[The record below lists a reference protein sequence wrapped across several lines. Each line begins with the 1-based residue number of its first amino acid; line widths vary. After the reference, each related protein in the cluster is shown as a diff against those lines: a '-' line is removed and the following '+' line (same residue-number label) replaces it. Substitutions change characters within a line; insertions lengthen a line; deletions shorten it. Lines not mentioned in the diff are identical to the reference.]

1 MSKDNQSNHQHNSPH
16 NHQYG
21 PPQNPQQCTEDENS
35 PDTCSCCG
43 GDLFEEKQKTWKHKP
58 LLIIIISAVI
68 FAMGI
73 ILEKFLNQGL
83 LAEIAFLAVV
93 AVAGYEIIKGAFI
106 GLLKLRFN
114 MNLLITIAAAGAFL
128 IGHGEEGAAVMFLFY
143 VAEFLE
149 DYASE
154 RARSSIAALLKLAP
168 ETAHVIRNGQE
179 IEIHTHVVELDEK
192 VVIRPGDKVPLDGLV
207 VKGVSAV
214 DQSPITG
221 ESIPVTK
228 KEGDEVF
235 AGSINTE
242 GYLEIRV
249 TRKSDETLIS
259 RIIGLVRESK
269 NKKSKTEAFIDR
281 FATYYTPTVILA
293 AILVAS
299 IPPFLLNMSFDEW
312 FYRALVLLV
321 VSCPCALAISTPV
334 SMVSG
339 ITAATRNGVLIKGGE
354 YVEEMK
360 NVKVMVFDKTG
371 TLTEGRLEVANITSF
386 NDNSREDIL
395 RLAASLESHSKH
407 PLAKAILQKATDE
420 GLKLEEVH
428 NFKSITGTG
437 LTGKIGENTFYVG
450 NETLFKNSDLL
461 NEKKSLDN
469 DILEKIK
476 GYDTEGKTT
485 ILLGTEQELMG
496 LIVLMDRIRDDA
508 PETVKFLKNN
518 GIRTVMLTG
527 DNEGTARRVAFML
540 GLDEY
545 YYSLLPEDKVRKIDE
560 LVEQHGHV
568 AMVGDGVNDAP
579 ALARANIGIA
589 MGVAGSDVAIETA
602 DVALM
607 HDDLSKLEYLL
618 KLSRKTMGVVQQNVA
633 LSILVKSSFA
643 IMAVLGLVTLWMAV
657 GIGDMGLSLAVILNA
672 IRIGSQKI
680 Q

>member
-1 MSKDNQSNHQHNSPH
+1 MSKEHQHH
-16 NHQYG
+16 H
-21 PPQNPQQCTEDENS
+21 QQCEEDSNS

-43 GDLFEEKQKTWKHKP
+43 GDLFEEKQPMWMNKP
-58 LLIIIISAVI
+58 LLVIITSAVI
-68 FAMGI
+68 FAIGI

-83 LAEIAFLAVV
+83 LAEVAFLAVV
-93 AVAGYEIIKGAFI
+93 AVAGFEIIKGAFK

-168 ETAHVIRNGQE
+168 ETAHVIRNGE
-179 IEIHTHVVELDEK
+179 ELEIHTHAVKLDEK

-207 VKGVSAV
+207 VKGSSAV

-235 AGSINTE
+235 AGTINTD
-242 GYLEIRV
+242 GYLEMRV
-249 TRKSDETLIS
+249 TRKSDETIIS
-259 RIIGLVRESK
+259 RIIELVRQSK

-293 AILVAS
+293 AILVAF
-299 IPPFLLNMSFDEW
+299 IPPFFLNMSFDEW

-354 YVEEMK
+354 YVEEMR
-360 NVKVMVFDKTG
+360 NVKAMVFDKTG
-371 TLTEGRLEVANITSF
+371 TLTEGRLEVANIINF
-386 NDNSREDIL
+386 NNNSREDIL

-407 PLAKAILQKATDE
+407 PLAKAIVQKATDE

-437 LTGKIGENTFYVG
+437 LKGEIHGKIFYVG
-450 NETLFKNSDLL
+450 NETLFKNSGFL
-461 NEKKSLDN
+461 NKKKSLDK
-469 DILEKIK
+469 DILEKIR
-476 GYDTEGKTT
+476 GNEQDGKTT
-485 ILLGTEQELMG
+485 ILLGNEQEIMG
-496 LIVLMDRIRDDA
+496 AMVLMDRIRDDA
-508 PETVKFLKNN
+508 SKTVEFLKNN
-518 GIRTVMLTG
+518 GIMTVMLTG
-527 DNEGTARRVAFML
+527 DNEGTARRVRFQL

-545 YYSLLPEDKVRKIDE
+545 YHSLMPEDKVKKIDE
-560 LVEQHGHV
+560 LVKSHGHV
-568 AMVGDGVNDAP
+568 AMVGDGINDAP

-589 MGVAGSDVAIETA
+589 MGAAGSDVAIESA
-602 DVALM
+602 DIALM

-633 LSILVKSSFA
+633 LSILVKTSFA
-643 IMAVLGLVTLWMAV
+643 IMAVMGFVTLWMAV

-672 IRIGSQKI
+672 IRIGNQKV

>member
-1 MSKDNQSNHQHNSPH
+1 MSKEDHQN
-16 NHQYG
+16 
-21 PPQNPQQCTEDENS
+21 QQCNS
-35 PDTCSCCG
+35 GNDSSDNTCTCCG
-43 GDLFEEKQKTWKHKP
+43 GDPFEEKQAQWKNKP
-58 LLIIIISAVI
+58 LAIILTSAVI
-68 FAMGI
+68 FTVGI
-73 ILEKFLNQGL
+73 ILEKFMNQGL
-83 LAEIAFLAVV
+83 LAELAFLAVV
-93 AVAGYEIIKGAFI
+93 AVAGFEIIKGALY
-106 GLLKLRFN
+106 GLSKLRFN

-154 RARSSIAALLKLAP
+154 RAQKSMAALIKLAP

-179 IEIHTHVVELDEK
+179 IEIHTHAVDLDEM

-207 VKGVSAV
+207 IRGISAV

-221 ESIPVTK
+221 ESMPVTK
-228 KEGDEVF
+228 IEGDEVF
-235 AGSINTE
+235 AGTINTE

-249 TRKSDETLIS
+249 SRKSDETIIS
-259 RIIGLVRESK
+259 RIIELVRQSK
-269 NKKSKTEAFIDR
+269 DKKSRTESFIDR
-281 FATYYTPTVILA
+281 FATYYTPTVIIL
-293 AILVAS
+293 AILVA
-299 IPPFLLNMSFDEW
+299 ILPPFIMGMSYGDW

-339 ITAATRNGVLIKGGE
+339 ITSATRNGVLIKGGE

-371 TLTEGRLEVANITSF
+371 TLTEGRLAVADIINF
-386 NDNSREDIL
+386 NNSSKDEIL
-395 RLAASLESHSKH
+395 TIAASLESHSKH
-407 PLAKAILQKATDE
+407 PLAKAILQRAKDN

-428 NFKSITGTG
+428 DFKSITGTG
-437 LTGKIGENTFYVG
+437 LKGKINGNIFHVG
-450 NETLFKNSDLL
+450 NKSLFENSIFLSDH
-461 NEKKSLDN
+461 KSLDEN
-469 DILEKIK
+469 IRGINGE
-476 GYDTEGKTT
+476 YETEGKTT
-485 ILLGTEQELMG
+485 ILVGNETEIIG
-496 LIVLMDRIRDDA
+496 LIVLVDRIRDNA
-508 PETVKFLKNN
+508 KKTVDYLKNN

-527 DNEGTARRVAFML
+527 DNKGTATRVASHL

-545 YYSLLPEDKVRKIDE
+545 YHSLLPDDKVQKIDE
-560 LVEQHGHV
+560 LVKSHEHV

-589 MGVAGSDVAIETA
+589 MGAAGSDVAIESA
-602 DVALM
+602 DIALM

-643 IMAVLGLVTLWMAV
+643 LFAVLGFVTLWMAV

-672 IRIGSQKI
+672 IRIGSGEI

>member
-1 MSKDNQSNHQHNSPH
+1 MSGDNHQN
-16 NHQYG
+16 
-21 PPQNPQQCTEDENS
+21 QQCDSENDS
-35 PDTCSCCG
+35 SKNTCTCCG
-43 GDLFEEKQKTWKHKP
+43 GDPFEEKQPRWKNKP
-58 LLIIIISAVI
+58 LTIIFTSAVI
-68 FAMGI
+68 FIVGI
-73 ILEKFLNQGL
+73 ILERFMNQEL
-83 LAEIAFLAVV
+83 LAELAFMAVV
-93 AVAGYEIIKGAFI
+93 AVAGFEIIRGALN
-106 GLLKLRFN
+106 GLSKLRFN

-154 RARSSIAALLKLAP
+154 RAQRSIAALLKLAP

-179 IEIHTHVVELDEK
+179 MEIHTHAVNLDEL

-207 VKGVSAV
+207 VRGISVV

-228 KEGDEVF
+228 REGDQVF
-235 AGSINTE
+235 AGTINTE

-249 TRKSDETLIS
+249 NRKSDETIIS
-259 RIIGLVRESK
+259 RIIELVRQSK
-269 NKKSKTEAFIDR
+269 EKKSRTESFIDW
-281 FATYYTPTVILA
+281 FASYYTPAVILI
-293 AILVAS
+293 AILVATL
-299 IPPFLLNMSFDEW
+299 PPFLLGMSFNDW

-339 ITAATRNGVLIKGGE
+339 ITSATRNGVLIKGGE

-371 TLTEGRLEVANITSF
+371 TLTEGQLEVAEIIQF
-386 NDNSREDIL
+386 NNSSKDEIL
-395 RLAASLESHSKH
+395 TIAASLESHSKH
-407 PLAKAILQKATDE
+407 PLAKAILQRAKDE
-420 GLKLEEVH
+420 NLKLEEVH

-437 LTGKIGENTFYVG
+437 LKGKINGNQFRVG
-450 NETLFKNSDLL
+450 NKSLFENSILL
-461 NEKKSLDN
+461 SDHKSLDEN
-469 DILEKIK
+469 ILGINGAYEK
-476 GYDTEGKTT
+476 EGKTT
-485 ILLGTEQELMG
+485 ILVGNETEIIG
-496 LIVLMDRIRDDA
+496 LIVLVDRIRDDA
-508 PETVKFLKNN
+508 RKTVKYFKNN

-527 DNEGTARRVAFML
+527 DNEGTATRVASHL

-545 YYSLLPEDKVRKIDE
+545 YHSLLPDDKVKEIDE
-560 LVEQHGHV
+560 LVKSHGHV
-568 AMVGDGVNDAP
+568 VMVGDGVNDAP
-579 ALARANIGIA
+579 ALAKANIGIA
-589 MGVAGSDVAIETA
+589 MGAAGSDVAIESA
-602 DVALM
+602 DIALM

-618 KLSRKTMGVVQQNVA
+618 KLSRKTMGVVQQNVV

-643 IMAVLGLVTLWMAV
+643 LFAVLGFVTLWMAV

-672 IRIGSQKI
+672 IRIGSGKI

>member
-1 MSKDNQSNHQHNSPH
+1 MSKDHQH
-16 NHQYG
+16 
-21 PPQNPQQCTEDENS
+21 QNQQCTENQDS
-35 PDTCSCCG
+35 SDTCSCCG
-43 GDLFEEKQKTWKHKP
+43 GDLFEEKQPMWKYKP
-58 LLIIIISAVI
+58 LLIIITSAVI
-68 FAMGI
+68 FTMGLV
-73 ILEKFLNQGL
+73 LEKFLNQGL
-83 LAEIAFLAVV
+83 LAEVTFLAVV
-93 AVAGYEIIKGAFI
+93 AVAGFEIIKGAFK

-168 ETAHVIRNGQE
+168 ETARVIRNGQE
-179 IEIHTHVVELDEK
+179 LEIHTHAVNLDEK

-207 VKGVSAV
+207 VKGSSAV

-235 AGSINTE
+235 AGTINTE

-249 TRKSDETLIS
+249 TRKSDETIIS
-259 RIIGLVRESK
+259 RIIELVRDSK
-269 NKKSKTEAFIDR
+269 NKKSKTEAFIDL
-281 FATYYTPTVILA
+281 FAAYYTPTVILA
-293 AILVAS
+293 AILVAL
-299 IPPFLLNMSFDEW
+299 IPPFFLNMSFDEW

-339 ITAATRNGVLIKGGE
+339 ITAATKNGVLIKGGE

-360 NVKVMVFDKTG
+360 NVKAMVFDKTG
-371 TLTEGRLEVANITSF
+371 TLTEGRLEVANIINF
-386 NDNSREDIL
+386 NDNSQEDIL

-407 PLAKAILQKATDE
+407 PMAKAILQNATDE

-437 LTGKIGENTFYVG
+437 LNGEINGKTFYVG
-450 NETLFKNSDLL
+450 NETLFKNSGIL

-469 DILEKIK
+469 DILEKIR
-476 GYDTEGKTT
+476 GYEKEGKTT
-485 ILLGTEQELMG
+485 ILLGTEQEVIGLM
-496 LIVLMDRIRDDA
+496 VLMDRIRDDA
-508 PETVKFLKNN
+508 LKTVEFLKNN

-527 DNEGTARRVAFML
+527 DNEGTARRVASQL

-545 YYSLLPEDKVRKIDE
+545 YHNLLPEDKVEKIDE
-560 LVEQHGHV
+560 LVEHHGHV

-589 MGVAGSDVAIETA
+589 MGAAGSDVAIESA
-602 DVALM
+602 DVSLM

-633 LSILVKSSFA
+633 LSILVKTSFA

-672 IRIGSQKI
+672 IRIGNQRI

>member
-1 MSKDNQSNHQHNSPH
+1 MSKDHHH
-16 NHQYG
+16 
-21 PPQNPQQCTEDENS
+21 QQCEEDSNS
-35 PDTCSCCG
+35 PDTCTCCG
-43 GDLFEEKQKTWKHKP
+43 GDLFEEKQPQWRHKP
-58 LLIIIISAVI
+58 LLIIITSAVI

-73 ILEKFLNQGL
+73 IIENFLHQGRL
-83 LAEIAFLAVV
+83 LAEVAFLAVV
-93 AVAGYEIIKGAFI
+93 AVAGFEIIKGAFR

-168 ETAHVIRNGQE
+168 ETAHVLRNGQE
-179 IEIHTHVVELDEK
+179 LEIHTHDVNLDEK
-192 VVIRPGDKVPLDGLV
+192 VVVRPGDKIPLDGLV
-207 VKGVSAV
+207 VRGSSAV

-228 KEGDEVF
+228 KENDEVF
-235 AGSINTE
+235 AGSINIE
-242 GYLEIRV
+242 GYLEIMV
-249 TRKSDETLIS
+249 TRKSDETIIS
-259 RIIGLVRESK
+259 RIIELVRESK

-293 AILVAS
+293 AVVVAL
-299 IPPFLLNMSFDEW
+299 IPPFFLNMSFDEW

-371 TLTEGRLEVANITSF
+371 TLTEGRLEVANIFSF

-395 RLAASLESHSKH
+395 QLAASLESHSKH
-407 PLAKAILQKATDE
+407 PLAKAIFQKARDE

-437 LTGKIGENTFYVG
+437 LKGEIRGNTFYVG
-450 NETLFKNSDLL
+450 NKTLFENSGIL
-461 NEKKSLDN
+461 NERESQDK
-469 DILEKIK
+469 DILEKIRE
-476 GYDTEGKTT
+476 YEVEGKTT
-485 ILLGTEQELMG
+485 ILLGTEQEVLGLM
-496 LIVLMDRIRDDA
+496 VLMDRIRDDA
-508 PETVKFLKNN
+508 SETVKFLKNN

-527 DNEGTARRVAFML
+527 DNEGTAWRVASQL

-545 YYSLLPEDKVRKIDE
+545 YHSLLPEDKVEKIDE
-560 LVEQHGHV
+560 LVEHHGHV

-589 MGVAGSDVAIETA
+589 MGAAGSDVAIETA

-618 KLSRKTMGVVQQNVA
+618 KLSQKTMGVVQQNVA

-643 IMAVLGLVTLWMAV
+643 IMAVMGLVTLWMAV

>member
-1 MSKDNQSNHQHNSPH
+1 MSKDNQNNHQHNSPH
-16 NHQYG
+16 NHQH
-21 PPQNPQQCTEDENS
+21 NPQQCTGDENS

-43 GDLFEEKQKTWKHKP
+43 GDLFEEKQPQWKHKP
-58 LLIIIISAVI
+58 LLIIITSAVI
-68 FAMGI
+68 FAIGI
-73 ILEKFLNQGL
+73 ILENFLNQGL
-83 LAEIAFLAVV
+83 LAEVAFLAVV
-93 AVAGYEIIKGAFI
+93 VVAGFEIIKGAFK

-179 IEIHTHVVELDEK
+179 LEIHTHAVNLDEK
-192 VVIRPGDKVPLDGLV
+192 MVVRPGDKVPLDGLV

-242 GYLEIRV
+242 GYLEIKV
-249 TRKSDETLIS
+249 TRKSDETIIS
-259 RIIGLVRESK
+259 RIIELVRESK

-293 AILVAS
+293 AVLVAL

-339 ITAATRNGVLIKGGE
+339 ITSATKNGVLIKGGE

-360 NVKVMVFDKTG
+360 NMKVMVFDKTG
-371 TLTEGRLEVANITSF
+371 TLTEGRLEVANIINF

-395 RLAASLESHSKH
+395 RLTASMESHSKH
-407 PLAKAILQKATDE
+407 PLAKAILQKAKDE
-420 GLKLEEVH
+420 DLTLEDVH

-437 LTGKIGENTFYVG
+437 LTGEIHGKLFYVG
-450 NETLFKNSDLL
+450 NETLFKYSGLL
-461 NEKKSLDN
+461 DERNSLDK
-469 DILEKIK
+469 DILEKIR
-476 GYDTEGKTT
+476 GYEKEGKTT
-485 ILLGTEQELMG
+485 ILMGTEQEVMG
-496 LIVLMDRIRDDA
+496 LMVLMDRIRDDA
-508 PETVKFLKNN
+508 PKTVEFLKNN
-518 GIRTVMLTG
+518 GIKMVMLTG
-527 DNEGTARRVAFML
+527 DNEGTARRVASHL

-545 YYSLLPEDKVRKIDE
+545 YHSLLPEDKVEKIDE
-560 LVEQHGHV
+560 LVKHHGHV

-589 MGVAGSDVAIETA
+589 MGAAGSDVAIESA

-633 LSILVKSSFA
+633 ISILVKSSFA
-643 IMAVLGLVTLWMAV
+643 ILAVLGFVTLWMAV

-672 IRIGSQKI
+672 IRIGNQRI

>member
-1 MSKDNQSNHQHNSPH
+1 MSKDHQHNH
-16 NHQYG
+16 
-21 PPQNPQQCTEDENS
+21 QQCTEDLDS
-35 PDTCSCCG
+35 PDTCTCCG
-43 GDLFEEKQKTWKHKP
+43 GDLFEEKQPTWKHKP
-58 LLIIIISAVI
+58 ILIIITSAVI

-83 LAEIAFLAVV
+83 LAEVAFLAVV
-93 AVAGYEIIKGAFI
+93 AVAGFEIIMGAFK
-106 GLLKLRFN
+106 GLLKFRFN

-168 ETAHVIRNGQE
+168 ETAYVIRNGQE
-179 IEIHTHVVELDEK
+179 LEIHTHDVKLDEK

-221 ESIPVTK
+221 ESMPVTK

-249 TRKSDETLIS
+249 TRKSDETIIS
-259 RIIGLVRESK
+259 RIIELVRQSK

-293 AILVAS
+293 AVLVAL
-299 IPPFLLNMSFDEW
+299 IPPFFLNMSFDEW

-339 ITAATRNGVLIKGGE
+339 ITSATKNGVLIKGGE

-360 NVKVMVFDKTG
+360 NVKAMVFDKTG
-371 TLTEGRLEVANITSF
+371 TLTEGRLEVANIINF

-395 RLAASLESHSKH
+395 QLTASLESHSKH

-437 LTGKIGENTFYVG
+437 LKGEIRGNTFYVG
-450 NETLFKNSDLL
+450 NKTLFKNLGII
-461 NEKKSLDN
+461 NERESQDNDILENN
-469 DILEKIK
+469 DILEKIS
-476 GYDTEGKTT
+476 GYETEGKTT
-485 ILLGTEQELMG
+485 ILLGTKQEVLGLM
-496 LIVLMDRIRDDA
+496 VLMDRIRDDA
-508 PETVKFLKNN
+508 LETVKFLKKN

-527 DNEGTARRVAFML
+527 DNEGTARRVASHL

-545 YYSLLPEDKVRKIDE
+545 YHSLLPENKVEKIDE
-560 LVEQHGHV
+560 LVEHHGHV

-589 MGVAGSDVAIETA
+589 MGAAGSDVAIESA

-672 IRIGSQKI
+672 IRIGNQKI

>member
-1 MSKDNQSNHQHNSPH
+1 MSKNHQHH
-16 NHQYG
+16 
-21 PPQNPQQCTEDENS
+21 QCTDADS
-35 PDTCSCCG
+35 TDTCTCCG
-43 GDLFEEKQKTWKHKP
+43 GDLFEEKQAMWKHKP
-58 LLIIIISAVI
+58 MAIIITSAVI

-73 ILEKFLNQGL
+73 ILEKFLDQGF
-83 LAEIAFLAVV
+83 LAEVAFLAVV
-93 AVAGYEIIKGAFI
+93 VVAGFEIIKGAFK
-106 GLLKLRFN
+106 GLSKLRFN
-114 MNLLITIAAAGAFL
+114 MNLLITVAAVGAFL

-154 RARSSIAALLKLAP
+154 RARSSIASLLKLAP

-179 IEIHTHVVELDEK
+179 LEIHTHAVKLDEK

-207 VKGVSAV
+207 VKGSSAV

-221 ESIPVTK
+221 ESIPITK
-228 KEGDEVF
+228 KEDDEVF
-235 AGSINTE
+235 AGTINTE

-249 TRKSDETLIS
+249 TRRSDETIIS
-259 RIIGLVRESK
+259 RIIELVRESK

-293 AILVAS
+293 AILVAL
-299 IPPFLLNMSFDEW
+299 IPPFFMNMSFDEW

-339 ITAATRNGVLIKGGE
+339 ITSATKNGVLIKGGE

-360 NVKVMVFDKTG
+360 NVKAMVFDKTG
-371 TLTEGRLEVANITSF
+371 TLTEGRLEVAKIINF
-386 NDNSREDIL
+386 NDTSREDIL
-395 RLAASLESHSKH
+395 RLTASLESYSKH
-407 PLAKAILQKATDE
+407 PLAKAILQNATDE

-428 NFKSITGTG
+428 NFKSFTGTG
-437 LTGKIGENTFYVG
+437 LTGEINGKLFYVG
-450 NETLFKNSDLL
+450 NETLFKDSGLL
-461 NEKKSLDN
+461 DEMESRGN
-469 DILEKIK
+469 DILEKIREYEK
-476 GYDTEGKTT
+476 EGKTT
-485 ILLGTEQELMG
+485 VLLGTEQKIMG
-496 LIVLMDRIRDDA
+496 LMVLMDRIRDDA
-508 PETVKFLKNN
+508 LETVKFLKNS

-527 DNEGTARRVAFML
+527 DNEGTARRVASQL

-545 YYSLLPEDKVRKIDE
+545 YHSLLPEDKVEKIDE
-560 LVEQHGHV
+560 LVKRHGHV

-589 MGVAGSDVAIETA
+589 MGAAGSDVAIESA

-643 IMAVLGLVTLWMAV
+643 IMAVLGFVTLWMAV

-672 IRIGSQKI
+672 IRIGNQRI